1 MDYFDNYWS
10 NILNLKQ
17 GDANALLENF
27 VHNMNDVFDEN
38 VRLKKFSKYKF
49 KLNTKPWTTAVL
61 QKLIYSKNVLF
72 NRYIK

>member
-1 MDYFDNYWS
+1 
-10 NILNLKQ
+10 
-17 GDANALLENF
+17 
-27 VHNMNDVFDEN
+27 MNDVLDEN
-38 VRLKKFSKYKF
+38 ARLKKFSKYKF